1 MGIET
6 PDWLSEIAAEG
17 EALDNNEQEEDT
29 FDDINL
35 MDDLRSQMDAE
46 DIIAPAEEV
55 SRPSR
60 KRASLELGMRPWQ
73 RFFLSVLLFLDVA
86 IVGLLFLIILG
97 RIVIPVI

>member
-17 EALDNNEQEEDT
+17 EALDNDEQEGAS
-29 FDDINL
+29 FDDLGL

-46 DIIAPAEEV
+46 DIITPADEV
-55 SRPSR
+55 SRASR
-60 KRASLELGMRPWQ
+60 RRASLEFGMLAWQ

-97 RIVIPVI
+97 RIVIPVL